1 MPRPVNSDWLEIH
14 VQLLEVL
21 IEAAWVGQLSQDLV
35 LLGVVCILQP
45 SVHVPLRP
53 VVLEGRL
60 VLRSRIHRVVVD
72 DHGAGLLNG
81 LPASRV
87 GLPVVACLGVRPWRR
102 ESGFAEQALFLVSV
116 A

>member
-1 MPRPVNSDWLEIH
+1 MPRPVNSDWFEIH
-14 VQLLEVL
+14 VQLLEALV
-21 IEAAWVGQLSQDLV
+21 EAAWVGQLSQDLV
-35 LLGVVCILQP
+35 LLVVVSILKP

-72 DHGAGLLNG
+72 DHGAR

-87 GLPVVACLGVRPWRR
+87 GLPVVACLGVRPRR
-102 ESGFAEQALFLVSV
+102 
-116 A
+116 